1 MTVEYLII
9 IIGGLLTLLS
19 TTFWFS
25 LNRILKRID
34 DLMKKFEAFPETISR
49 IYKDIHAYDQ
59 EIREL
64 IHEIEMRLIK
74 LEARCDFRHSEDDK
88 P

>member
-1 MTVEYLII
+1 MSVEYLIL

-19 TTFWFS
+19 TAFWFS

-34 DLMKKFEAFPETISR
+34 DLMKKFEAFPETISK
-49 IYKDIHAYDQ
+49 IYKDIHEYDQ

-64 IHEIEMRLIK
+64 IHGIEMRITK
-74 LEARCDFRHSEDDK
+74 IEARCDFKHSGDDK
-88 P
+88 